1 MMRISRRTLGM
12 GCLCLGF
19 FFVQLAL
26 LLSAFH
32 GVGTDGEGY
41 YRLQM
46 QANILPE
53 AGISER
59 DLIRLDAAL
68 ARYLAGDKGA
78 IYEQA
83 ESESSHSAAMRA
95 TVFGEEQPAFNE
107 KEMAHMA
114 DCFELF
120 VLLRRTRVCMAILG
134 AILLGLGLWFR
145 RGRGLVRSF
154 AIGLGMLFLPAV
166 LLGAWAALDFSS
178 AFDFFHRMLFSNDL
192 WLLDPR
198 TDLLIRI
205 CPESMFAGLGL
216 RIVRDWLMNE
226 LILMLIVLS
235 GAFMLREWSEG
246 MRDERI

>member
-1 MMRISRRTLGM
+1 MRTERRILGM
-12 GCLCLGF
+12 VCLCLGF
-19 FFVQLAL
+19 FFMQLAL

-32 GVGTDGEGY
+32 GVGTDDEGY

-53 AGISER
+53 AGISEA

-68 ARYLAGDKGA
+68 AEYLAGDGEA
-78 IYEQA
+78 LYEQGELEGA
-83 ESESSHSAAMRA
+83 NATAIRV
-95 TVFGEEQPAFNE
+95 TVFGQDQPAFNE
-107 KEMAHMA
+107 KELTHMA

-120 VLLRRTRVCMAILG
+120 VLLRTTCVCAIILG

-145 RGRGLVRSF
+145 RGKGLVRSF
-154 AIGLGMLFLPAV
+154 LIGLGLLFLPAI
-166 LLGAWAALDFSS
+166 LLGAWATLDFSA
-178 AFDFFHRMLFSNDL
+178 AFDFFHRMLFTNDL
-192 WLLDPR
+192 WLLDSR

-216 RIVRDWLMNE
+216 RIVRDWLMDE
-226 LILMLIVLS
+226 LGLAAIVLIAGVLFRGRS
-235 GAFMLREWSEG
+235 GG

>member
-1 MMRISRRTLGM
+1 MRTRRRTLGM
-12 GCLCLGF
+12 VCLSLGF

-53 AGISER
+53 AGISEA

-68 ARYLAGDKGA
+68 AAYLAGDKGA
-78 IYEQA
+78 LYEQD
-83 ESESSHSAAMRA
+83 ELESSHPTAIRA
-95 TVFGEEQPAFNE
+95 TVFGEDQPAFNE
-107 KEMAHMA
+107 KELTHMA

-120 VLLRRTRVCMAILG
+120 VLLRTTCVCAIILG
-134 AILLGLGLWFR
+134 AILLGLGLWLR
-145 RGRGLVRSF
+145 RGKGLVGSF
-154 AIGLGMLFLPAV
+154 LIGLGLLFLPAV
-166 LLGAWAALDFSS
+166 LLGAWAALDFTS
-178 AFDFFHRMLFSNDL
+178 AFNFFHRMLFTNDL

-226 LILMLIVLS
+226 LGLMLIVLIAW
-235 GAFMLREWSEG
+235 GVIRRRSEG
-246 MRDERI
+246 TRDERI